1 MRAKRWVSARVRCY
15 VFAVVVVGLVYPLD
29 AFCWTHIAHSGE
41 TLEQLAVRYYGSSE
55 MSMVIRA
62 ANGFVHPDDGS
73 VTPGEQIEIPEV
85 TYHNVRGDETWE
97 TIANQYLASPKRA
110 PFLAKMNNY
119 DRNKLPPK
127 GTIVKI
133 PYHLRHIF
141 AVGESMRSVIR
152 LYYGKTRTIGWLRQ
166 YNLTRKKVFTR
177 GDVVIVPLIKLSF
190 SEQEQKR
197 IQTIRSE
204 RYSEKDMK
212 AQDEAREAIA
222 ELRKAFEQGR
232 YIEMV
237 AIVHRL
243 VGRGKLTV
251 PQQIGVHKYLGFAYV
266 ALGQQQLA
274 IEAFTKAIVLQPA
287 MELSTITTS
296 PKILK
301 VFHEAKDKYRKM
313 DSTK

>member
-1 MRAKRWVSARVRCY
+1 MKAQSRIC
-15 VFAVVVVGLVYPLD
+15 FFVVLVAGFVQPVE

-41 TLEQLAVRYYGSSE
+41 TLEQLAVRYYGSPQ

-85 TYHNVRGDETWE
+85 TYHRVGSDETWKS
-97 TIANQYLASPKRA
+97 IANQYLASPKRGI
-110 PFLAKMNNY
+110 FLAKMNGY
-119 DRNKLPPK
+119 DKNKFPAK
-127 GTIVKI
+127 GTIIKI

-141 AVGESMRSVIR
+141 AVGETIRSVVR
-152 LYYGKTRTIGWLRQ
+152 LYYGKTRTISWLKQ
-166 YNLTRKKVFTR
+166 YNVTRKTKFTR
-177 GDVVIVPLIKLSF
+177 GDVVIVPLIKLGF
-190 SEQEQKR
+190 TEQEQRR

-204 RYSEKDMK
+204 RYSEKDIE
-212 AQDEAREAIA
+212 AQDEAREAIG
-222 ELRKAFEQGR
+222 ELRKSFEQGQ
-232 YIEMV
+232 YIRIV
-237 AIVHRL
+237 AIAYRL
-243 VGRGKLTV
+243 IGKGKLTV

-266 ALGQQQLA
+266 ALGKEQRA

-301 VFHEAKDKYRKM
+301 VFHEAKNKFREM
-313 DSTK
+313 DSAR

>member
-1 MRAKRWVSARVRCY
+1 VLA
-15 VFAVVVVGLVYPLD
+15 AVVFFQPMG
-29 AFCWTHIAHSGE
+29 AFCWTHIAQSGE
-41 TLEQLAVRYYGSSE
+41 TLGQLAVRYYGDPE

-85 TYHNVRGDETWE
+85 TYHSVRSDETWE
-97 TIANQYLASPKRA
+97 TIAKNDLASPKRGI
-110 PFLAKMNNY
+110 FLAKMNSY
-119 DRNKLPPK
+119 GKNKFPPK
-127 GTIVKI
+127 GSIIRI

-141 AVGESMRSVIR
+141 AVGETIRSVVR
-152 LYYGKTRTIGWLRQ
+152 LYYGKTRTINWLKQ
-166 YNLTRKKVFTR
+166 YNLTRKTKFTR
-177 GDVVIVPLIKLSF
+177 GDVVIVPLIKLGF
-190 SEQEQKR
+190 TEQEQRR

-212 AQDEAREAIA
+212 AQDEAREGISELRQSFDQGQYVRIVAIA
-222 ELRKAFEQGR
+222 
-232 YIEMV
+232 Y
-237 AIVHRL
+237 RL
-243 VGRGKLTV
+243 IGRGKLTV

-266 ALGQQQLA
+266 ALGDKKLA

-301 VFHEAKDKYRKM
+301 VFHEAKNKFHAM
-313 DSTK
+313 DSAQ